1 MTATRQ
7 QQQRVVILSQR
18 RCGASAVYRLL
29 APWLPAPGLGGQPFE
44 WTQAWGDISQCFHQ
58 RSREEATRLLDT
70 RLQAGA
76 FFHHRQDTEAWDFNA
91 MLLAGLQRA
100 GYRVVWVDRA
110 ASVERLFSLA
120 LALHLKCHDASDV
133 ERWRDRLAEGEL
145 SPAIDPASLAD
156 LVKAQAASQRWLERA
171 LAESGLPC
179 LRLRY
184 EDLFRSGVRALETAD
199 ELFAFA
205 GLGMRAALVDD
216 ASLLRFV
223 FSGAFY
229 TEGLA
234 DHSAALQ
241 AVRARIAAEV
251 LQLSSGDEGH

>member
-1 MTATRQ
+1 MTPARE
-7 QQQRVVILSQR
+7 RVVILSHR
-18 RCGASAVYRLL
+18 RCGASAVYRLM
-29 APWLPAPGLGGQPFE
+29 APWVAAPALGGQPFE
-44 WTQAWGDISQCFHQ
+44 WTHAWGDVSQCFHQ
-58 RSREEATRLLDT
+58 RSREEAASLLDA
-70 RLQAGA
+70 RLQEGA

-110 ASVERLFSLA
+110 FSVERLFSLA
-120 LALHLKCHDASDV
+120 MAQHLQCLGAQDV
-133 ERWRDRLAEGEL
+133 ERWRDRLAAGEPP
-145 SPAIDPASLAD
+145 PAIDLASLAG
-156 LVKAQAASQRWLERA
+156 LVQAQSANRQWLQQA
-171 LAESGLPC
+171 LAEAGLPC

-184 EDLFRSGVRALETAD
+184 EGLFRNGVAALQAAD
-199 ELFAFA
+199 ALFAFA

-234 DHSAALQ
+234 AHSAMLQ
-241 AVRARIAAEV
+241 QARARIAEA
-251 LQLSSGDEGH
+251 LALLPDDERR